1 MKRIV
6 IVGASSGIGRRM
18 ALDFAADGWRVGVA
32 ARRTDRLEEIRS
44 RYPQQVEV
52 ESIDVTAPDA
62 AERLRGLI
70 DRLGGMDL
78 LLYAAGCGWYNP
90 ELDPQ
95 RELATVAVNCNG
107 FTRILGEGYRYFRQ
121 RVHEGEDR
129 PGRIVAISS
138 VAGTKGLGAAPAYSA
153 TKRYGATYLQAL
165 GQLARLQRVPV
176 SITDIRPGF
185 IATDLLDP
193 DTKYPALMTLDY
205 AAPRIKR
212 AVLHGGRV
220 SYIDWR
226 WHIAVALWRL
236 IPDCLWRRL
245 PIKLK

>member
-18 ALDFAADGWRVGVA
+18 ALDFAADGWKVGVA
-32 ARRTDRLEEIRS
+32 ARRTDRLEEIRAK
-44 RYPQQVEV
+44 YPDLVQV
-52 ESIDVTAPDA
+52 ESIDVSAPDA
-62 AERLRGLI
+62 ADRLRALI

-90 ELDPQ
+90 KLDPE
-95 RELATVAVNCNG
+95 RELTTVAVNCDG
-107 FTRILGEGYRYFRQ
+107 FARIVGEAYRWFR
-121 RVHEGEDR
+121 RSGSR
-129 PGRIVAISS
+129 GRIVAISS
-138 VAGTKGLGAAPAYSA
+138 VAGTMGLGGAPAYSA
-153 TKRYGATYLQAL
+153 TKRFDATYLQAL
-165 GQLARLQRVPV
+165 GQLARMQKVPV

-205 AAPRIKR
+205 AAPRIRR
-212 AVLHGGRV
+212 AVLHGGAV
-220 SYIDWR
+220 EYIDWR

-236 IPDCLWRRL
+236 IPDWLWRRL
-245 PIKLK
+245 PIKL